1 MRVPVLRRLTTLV
14 VAAALALP
22 LWSSPVRADEPLF
35 VGWSEL
41 LPPLASAYA
50 PSSADDCVAGRIAC
64 VDATIRTMAGQY
76 GRLAAACSHHAV
88 FALAYL
94 RTTEGYRRFSTTPG
108 ALADPSFVNHQD
120 VAFARMYFDAREAWD
135 RGDLARVAPA
145 WRVAF
150 DAADRKAVTGLG
162 NLLLGMNA
170 HVNRDL
176 PFVLAAIGLTRPDGV
191 SRKGDHDSVNRMLN
205 GVVAP
210 LVDEAAATL
219 DPQIPAVSTP
229 FGVGYT
235 AVMQPL
241 LAWRESAWRFAEL
254 LVAAPTP
261 AARELVAQQI
271 ETYAASTARA
281 IALATA
287 YLPPLATSGPRDRF
301 CAAR

>member
-1 MRVPVLRRLTTLV
+1 MRVATLRRLVAVAMTT
-14 VAAALALP
+14 ALALTGSGP
-22 LWSSPVRADEPLF
+22 AAADEPLF
-35 VGWSEL
+35 VGWAEL
-41 LPPLASAYA
+41 LPPLVHTYA
-50 PSSADDCVAGRIAC
+50 PSSSDDCVAGRIAC
-64 VDATIRTMAGQY
+64 VDATVRTMAGRY
-76 GRLAAACSHHAV
+76 ATLAAGCSHQAV

-94 RTTEGYRRFSTTPG
+94 RTTEGYRRFSSTPG
-108 ALADPSFVNHQD
+108 TLDDPSFVNHQD
-120 VAFARMYFDAREAWD
+120 VAFARMYFDARDAWD
-135 RGDLARVAPA
+135 RGDLGRVAPA

-150 DAADRKAVTGLG
+150 GAADRRAVNGLG
-162 NLLLGMNA
+162 DLLLGMNA

-191 SRKGDHDSVNRMLN
+191 SRKGDHDRIDRMLN

-210 LVDEAAATL
+210 LVDEVAATL
-219 DPQIPAVSTP
+219 DPQTPVLTTP

-241 LAWRESAWRFAEL
+241 AAWRESAWRFAEL

-271 ETYAASTARA
+271 EAYAAATAQA
-281 IALATA
+281 IVLATA
-287 YLPPLATSGPRDRF
+287 YVPPLTTTGPRDRF